1 MCICPF
7 VNLRT
12 HKNEMGLCGKQVLWG
27 KSKAIGKCTFFQEQA
42 SKKTCQKRDFINEK
56 WSFVYKWNSL
66 VRKWRDFESIMLQRK
81 KHIFRPFRH
90 TFFKANVSVLLMLFN
105 IPFCNKNVD
114 VIPQPA
120 QKSKWTFFS
129 AGFNVG
135 ENLNR
140 AALYTRNMWPGEVE
154 VTLPRS

>member
-1 MCICPF
+1 
-7 VNLRT
+7 
-12 HKNEMGLCGKQVLWG
+12 
-27 KSKAIGKCTFFQEQA
+27 
-42 SKKTCQKRDFINEK
+42 
-56 WSFVYKWNSL
+56 
-66 VRKWRDFESIMLQRK
+66 MLQRK
-81 KHIFRPFRH
+81 N
-90 TFFKANVSVLLMLFN
+90 TFSDPSDILFKANVSVLLMLFN

-140 AALYTRNMWPGEVE
+140 AALYTRNMWPGEVG
-154 VTLPRS
+154 TLPYS